1 MPRTEGGSESAFDNA
16 QATKMV
22 GLLKYHAE
30 GKAKRK
36 DAERT
41 KEAAKALEVWNSLG
55 SDLDA
60 RKKFLADYEAHGG
73 GKTADCLKFART
85 FKESLTFNKDT
96 EVSQV
101 ENFLTRRVVYG
112 HIRMPYMLHTNGR
125 VTRARR
131 APSYLYTLH
140 IFTCIYIYIYI

>member
-1 MPRTEGGSESAFDNA
+1 MPRQDGGSETQVDNA
-16 QATKMV
+16 RATKMV

-36 DAERT
+36 DTERT

-55 SDLDA
+55 SDVEA
-60 RKKFLADYEAHGG
+60 RKKFLADYEANGG

-101 ENFLTRRVVYG
+101 ENYLTQEQFILNLSPRSCDNRQI
-112 HIRMPYMLHTNGR
+112 H
-125 VTRARR
+125 
-131 APSYLYTLH
+131 
-140 IFTCIYIYIYI
+140 